1 MVLKII
7 GAIVV
12 IWVGLAILGWLI
24 GAFFST
30 LSTIATIA
38 VVAAIVY
45 FLYKAFSNGD
55 KQNDVIGRY

>member
-12 IWVGLAILGWLI
+12 IWLGLALLGWLV

-30 LSTIATIA
+30 LSTIATVA
-38 VVAAIVY
+38 VVGAIVY
-45 FLYKAFSNGD
+45 FLYKAFSKD
-55 KQNDVIGRY
+55 EKKNDVVGPY